1 MMEAL
6 LDNLEPVVVVVAV
19 VAAVVALEA
28 GCPGGEV
35 VTAIANPLME
45 RLGPSSRLDGPQIAT
60 IERGLLR
67 SLQYSEV

>member
-6 LDNLEPVVVVVAV
+6 LDNLEPVVAVVAV